1 MRIEQMQ
8 PIDEYKLL
16 EVLEAAQE
24 ELVKLTQERERID
37 WRINKLQNDI
47 VHLAALCR
55 VEVEDPIKQLGLTDA
70 IRWIFARD
78 DKPLG
83 TQQVADVLEQSYDV
97 SGYKNLAANVH
108 TIVRR
113 LVKAGDI
120 KLSNIAVPL
129 TLRKVGEDR
138 EKYVWAGGL
147 PPPPPRRLSAA
158 PKRVK
163 DLTSAPS
170 PPRQI

>member
-1 MRIEQMQ
+1 MSIPPMQ
-8 PIDEYKLL
+8 PVDEYKLRN
-16 EVLEAAQE
+16 VLEAAQE
-24 ELVKLTQERERID
+24 ELVNLTQERERLD

-78 DKPLG
+78 SKPLS
-83 TQQVADVLEQSYDV
+83 TQLIVDALVQSYDV
-97 SGYKNLAANVH
+97 SGYKNLPANVH

-113 LVKAGDI
+113 LAKAGDI
-120 KLSNIAVPL
+120 KRFAAVPIGL
-129 TLRKVGEDR
+129 GKVGEDR

-147 PPPPPRRLSAA
+147 PPPPPRRLDAA
-158 PKRVK
+158 PKPIK
-163 DLTSAPS
+163 LPPS
-170 PPRQI
+170 PAK